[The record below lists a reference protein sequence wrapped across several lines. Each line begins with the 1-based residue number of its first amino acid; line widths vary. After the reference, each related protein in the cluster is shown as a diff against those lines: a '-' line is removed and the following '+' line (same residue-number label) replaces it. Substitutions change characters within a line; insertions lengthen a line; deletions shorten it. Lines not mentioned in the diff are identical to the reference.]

1 MLEKENQ
8 ECHCTEN
15 CACKN
20 QSEEHNKTATSC
32 GCDSQSVLDKIMEYE
47 DSCNCGC
54 KSDCTDE
61 SCNCCE
67 EEWIWIW
74 RDTELGM
81 KVNVG
86 AG

>member
-54 KSDCTDE
+54 ESDCTDE

-67 EEWIWIW
+67 EESCGC
-74 RDTELGM
+74 EEHSCGCGEHHEH
-81 KVNVG
+81 K
-86 AG
+86 